1 MTRRRI
7 RSVSLCAGVDIVIKR
22 AVGRRRFSG
31 LWLILAAILLAGCG
45 RSALVTVTRTPIP
58 VYTATPRPTATLDP
72 TATFTPEPTLTPVP
86 TPTLTPEPTPTPLSP
101 TAKPTAVPAIA
112 PDPLS
117 IEPEIGQQPYTL
129 TLHLTST
136 TGITEQFSIG
146 FLLYLPRTYGQD
158 PAQRWPLVLFLH
170 GSGENGS
177 DPAMVAAT
185 GLPELLSGDADYPF
199 IVVSPQAPEN
209 EVWWGTELDR
219 VRALL
224 DYIQANFAVDA
235 QRVYLTGLSMGGFGA
250 WAMIVRYPDRFAAVV
265 PIAGGWNSEN
275 DSIPRNICAI
285 KDVPIWAFHGEQD
298 DIVLPKKSQLM
309 VDALRQCGSAVQ
321 FTLYPGADHRA
332 SWALAYADPALF
344 EWLLAQQLP

>member
-1 MTRRRI
+1 MIGRYHLI
-7 RSVSLCAGVDIVIKR
+7 GWLGA
-22 AVGRRRFSG
+22 AV
-31 LWLILAAILLAGCG
+31 ILAACG
-45 RSALVTVTRTPIP
+45 PAAMSAPEPSATPAITASP
-58 VYTATPRPTATLDP
+58 IATLTPTATPPPTATPLP
-72 TATFTPEPTLTPVP
+72 TATATAVPPTA
-86 TPTLTPEPTPTPLSP
+86 TPTDL
-101 TAKPTAVPAIA
+101 PTAVPTLAPPARPIA
-112 PDPLS
+112 
-117 IEPEIGQQPYTL
+117 PEIGQHPYTL
-129 TLHLTST
+129 TLQLTRT
-136 TGITEQFSIG
+136 AGVTEQFSIG

-158 PAQRWPLVLFLH
+158 PAQRWPLILFLH
-170 GSGENGS
+170 GSGENGA
-177 DPAMVAAT
+177 DPALVAAT

-199 IVVSPQAPEN
+199 VVVSPQAPEN

-224 DYIQANFAVDA
+224 DHMQANYAIDA

-250 WAMIVRYPDRFAAVV
+250 WAMIVRYPARFAAVV

-309 VDALRQCGSAVQ
+309 VDALRQCGSAVK

>member
-1 MTRRRI
+1 MPD
-7 RSVSLCAGVDIVIKR
+7 RSGQMIGRYHLIGWLGA
-22 AVGRRRFSG
+22 AV
-31 LWLILAAILLAGCG
+31 ILAACG
-45 RSALVTVTRTPIP
+45 PAAMSAPEPSATPAITASP
-58 VYTATPRPTATLDP
+58 IATLTPTATPLPTATATAVPP
-72 TATFTPEPTLTPVP
+72 TATPTDL
-86 TPTLTPEPTPTPLSP
+86 
-101 TAKPTAVPAIA
+101 PTAVPTAVPTLAPPARPIA
-112 PDPLS
+112 
-117 IEPEIGQQPYTL
+117 PEIGQHPYTL
-129 TLHLTST
+129 TLQLTRT
-136 TGITEQFSIG
+136 AGVTEQFSIG

-158 PAQRWPLVLFLH
+158 AAQRWPLILFLH
-170 GSGENGS
+170 GSGENGA
-177 DPAMVAAT
+177 DPALVAAT
-185 GLPELLSGDADYPF
+185 GLPELLSSDADYPF
-199 IVVSPQAPEN
+199 VVVSPQVPEN
-209 EVWWGTELDR
+209 EVWWGAELDR

-275 DSIPRNICAI
+275 DSIPKNICAI

-309 VDALRQCGSAVQ
+309 VDALRQCGSAVK